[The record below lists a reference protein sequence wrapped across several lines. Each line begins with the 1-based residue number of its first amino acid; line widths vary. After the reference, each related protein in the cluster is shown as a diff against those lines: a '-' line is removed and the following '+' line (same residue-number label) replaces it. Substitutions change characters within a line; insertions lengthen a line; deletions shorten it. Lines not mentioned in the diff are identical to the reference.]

1 MASYHIPW
9 IIRSFS
15 SEYYSG
21 TKVFCSFSCF
31 RNIDFLDDKIY
42 HPFCTFIF
50 ILLIWRLW
58 QKLPILMRTH
68 TWSSLNDVSL
78 VEQLF
83 NCLNCDIYFIVT
95 LEDSRKTFRIDTYL
109 EKYQD

>member
-15 SEYYSG
+15 SEFYSG
-21 TKVFCSFSCF
+21 TKVFCSISCF

-50 ILLIWRLW
+50 IFLIWRL
-58 QKLPILMRTH
+58 
-68 TWSSLNDVSL
+68 
-78 VEQLF
+78 
-83 NCLNCDIYFIVT
+83 
-95 LEDSRKTFRIDTYL
+95 
-109 EKYQD
+109 